1 VSGPLLVLGVIAV
14 VLAVDLLIGW
24 LVGRAVWHGTS
35 DEAVGPPGRDRL
47 P

>member
-24 LVGRAVWHGTS
+24 LVGRSVWHGTS
-35 DEAVGPPGRDRL
+35 DEPIDYQGRERL